1 MGPRNLR
8 GLKFLFGNSNAALP
22 TGRSHGRFHA
32 SYYFFFQKYSPK
44 ELLCS
49 WQDWSTQG
57 EKCTKEKSVDALPAD
72 ALADILLHKVC
83 FRSLRK
89 GLIVIIYSDSG
100 GWNAKRIYA
109 HRIMEIFFS

>member
-1 MGPRNLR
+1 MPHYL
-8 GLKFLFGNSNAALP
+8 LVDLMVDFMPLII
-22 TGRSHGRFHA
+22 
-32 SYYFFFQKYSPK
+32 FFQKYSPK

-49 WQDWSTQG
+49 WQDWTTQG

-89 GLIVIIYSDSG
+89 GFIVIIYSDSG
-100 GWNAKRIYA
+100 GWNAKRI
-109 HRIMEIFFS
+109 